1 MTREEFNKILQDE
14 IEKNRN
20 DFANALSA
28 REDKKM
34 TVEQMV
40 AAAYN
45 MAVADAAASLVAT
58 LEKVGVL
65 KYEDLTVKQFFEAV
79 H

>member
-14 IEKNRN
+14 IEKSRN

-34 TVEQMV
+34 TVEQMI

-45 MAVADAAASLVAT
+45 MAVADSAASLVAT

-65 KYEDLTVKQFFEAV
+65 KYED
-79 H
+79 

>member
-40 AAAYN
+40 ATAYN
-45 MAVADAAASLVAT
+45 MAVADATASLIAT

-65 KYEDLTVKQFFEAV
+65 KYED
-79 H
+79 

>member
-14 IEKNRN
+14 IEKNLN
-20 DFANALSA
+20 DFADVLSA

-45 MAVADAAASLVAT
+45 MAVADATASLVAT
-58 LEKVGVL
+58 LEKVGIL
-65 KYEDLTVKQFFEAV
+65 KYED
-79 H
+79 

>member
-20 DFANALSA
+20 DFANALSV
-28 REDKKM
+28 REDKNM
-34 TVEQMV
+34 TVTQMV

-45 MAVADAAASLVAT
+45 MAVADATASLVAT
-58 LEKVGVL
+58 LEKFGML
-65 KYEDLTVKQFFEAV
+65 KYED
-79 H
+79 

>member
-14 IEKNRN
+14 IEKSRN
-20 DFANALSA
+20 DFANDLSA

-45 MAVADAAASLVAT
+45 MAVADSAASLVAT

-65 KYEDLTVKQFFEAV
+65 KYED
-79 H
+79 

>member
-20 DFANALSA
+20 NFANALSA

-40 AAAYN
+40 AAVYN
-45 MAVADAAASLVAT
+45 MAVTDATASLVAT
-58 LEKVGVL
+58 LEKIGVL
-65 KYEDLTVKQFFEAV
+65 KYED
-79 H
+79 

>member
-20 DFANALSA
+20 NFANALSA

-34 TVEQMV
+34 TVEV
-40 AAAYN
+40 TTIAEGF
-45 MAVADAAASLVAT
+45 SILIT
-58 LEKVGVL
+58 L
-65 KYEDLTVKQFFEAV
+65 QFSCLYFQSAIWLL
-79 H
+79 